1 MWGWVSDSELNETVV
16 ISKEKVV
23 QVGKY
28 NLLNALLHLIHQVI
42 LILILNIDL
51 NIDKWV
57 CGRESMSVV
66 DMVLRS
72 KFSSLVEGLFFF
84 FFFFF

>member
-1 MWGWVSDSELNETVV
+1 MWGWVSDSELNGTVV

-57 CGRESMSVV
+57 CGRRESMSGGYGF
-66 DMVLRS
+66 
-72 KFSSLVEGLFFF
+72 KI
-84 FFFFF
+84 